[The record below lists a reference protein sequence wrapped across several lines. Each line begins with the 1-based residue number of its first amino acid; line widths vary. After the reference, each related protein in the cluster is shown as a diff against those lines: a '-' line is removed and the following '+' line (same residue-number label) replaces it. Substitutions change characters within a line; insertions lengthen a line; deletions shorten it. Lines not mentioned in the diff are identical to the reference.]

1 MIQVVKFMRRLVI
14 EVMEQQRSS
23 ALRSRRFV
31 NPVAPAVC
39 LASGH
44 QDDAPANKT
53 ATLSIASLLPQVGQA
68 CGQPVARASAWVRDA
83 GKHAET
89 GVGRAAS
96 NGIPERPRMCQAT
109 LPPGNKP
116 PLAASDGQFPG
127 PAAVAAAPID
137 GDESNFRVMPETDM
151 TPSEQTA
158 VASSEGHA
166 NLDLTFATPQQRNG
180 QFRPWQAMVS
190 DGNKP
195 PLSALDGQP
204 PGPTVF
210 AALDDGLALDV
221 HGQTPGPTL
230 ATAWVR
236 DAGDHAGTGFG
247 RDADGGNRERP
258 SMCQG
263 TLPPV
268 NIPPLA
274 ALDGQLPGPAADAA
288 VDDGLALD
296 MDGQTPGPTLATA
309 WVRDAGEHAETG
321 VWRAASDSLPERPR
335 KCQETLPPGNEPS
348 LAALDG
354 QLPGPAAVAAV
365 GDGLALGD
373 GQLPAPTAGVD
384 DVLALDMHLQ
394 TSCLAL
400 AAALDGQPPTPTV
413 VAAGVDDGFALVRGQ
428 DPGLAPAAALEEGHS
443 DDALGL
449 PTDRGAS
456 GAADASEG

>member
-1 MIQVVKFMRRLVI
+1 MRRLVI

-53 ATLSIASLLPQVGQA
+53 TTLSIASLLPQVGQA

-83 GKHAET
+83 GRHAET

-236 DAGDHAGTGFG
+236 DAG
-247 RDADGGNRERP
+247 
-258 SMCQG
+258 
-263 TLPPV
+263 
-268 NIPPLA
+268 
-274 ALDGQLPGPAADAA
+274 
-288 VDDGLALD
+288 
-296 MDGQTPGPTLATA
+296 
-309 WVRDAGEHAETG
+309 EHAETG

-373 GQLPAPTAGVD
+373 GQLPAPTAGVGD
-384 DVLALDMHLQ
+384 GLALDIYLQ